1 MRRLR
6 WLLPIALAAYLLTG
20 LTQVRPG
27 ERGVVRRFGAV
38 VARPG
43 PGPWFGLPW
52 PLERVDRV
60 PLSFVRPVTVGFV
73 ADSEDRTPAGQLLTG
88 DHNLVNVQLVLQ
100 YAVRDED
107 DSALD
112 EFVLHRDQIDG
123 LIARCA
129 ETALAEWVAA
139 HGIDDVLLTGK
150 DRLRRWLVE
159 RTQEQLRDYR
169 VGVAVKSAEVAY
181 LAPPDEVKGEFDA
194 VTRAQTAIR
203 TREYEAHQDE
213 RRILQSAKAQ
223 VYEQARLGEA
233 YVYDRLVLAQAE
245 AESFTKRL
253 EQYRRLRADN
263 PDVLAAIWWD
273 EMGKVFGRLKEA
285 GRIDLLDN
293 HVGAD
298 GLDITQF
305 TPSRNRRR

>member
-6 WLLPIALAAYLLTG
+6 WLLVIALAAYLLTG

-27 ERGVVRRFGAV
+27 ERAVVRRFGAV
-38 VARPG
+38 IARPG

-52 PLERVDRV
+52 PFERVDRV
-60 PLSFVRPVTVGFV
+60 PLSFLRPVVVGFV
-73 ADSEDRTPAGQLLTG
+73 PGTEDGTPAGQLLTG
-88 DHNLVNVQLVLQ
+88 DHNLVNVQVLLH
-100 YAVRDED
+100 YAVGED

-112 EFVLHRDQIDG
+112 EFSLHRDRIDG
-123 LIARCA
+123 LVGRAA

-139 HGIDDVLLTGK
+139 HGIDEVLLTGK
-150 DRLRRWLVE
+150 DRLRGFLVG

-169 VGVAVKSAEVAY
+169 VGVAVKVAEVTY
-181 LAPPDEVKGEFDA
+181 LAPPDEVKPEFDA

-213 RRILQSAKAQ
+213 RRTLQAARAEVFQ
-223 VYEQARLGEA
+223 ERLRAETYAYERLALAHAE
-233 YVYDRLVLAQAE
+233 AQA
-245 AESFTKRL
+245 FTNRL
-253 EQYRRLRADN
+253 AQYRRLRADN

-273 EMGKVFGRLKEA
+273 EMGKVFLRLKEA

-293 HVGAD
+293 HLGAD

-305 TPSRNRRR
+305 APSKGRRR